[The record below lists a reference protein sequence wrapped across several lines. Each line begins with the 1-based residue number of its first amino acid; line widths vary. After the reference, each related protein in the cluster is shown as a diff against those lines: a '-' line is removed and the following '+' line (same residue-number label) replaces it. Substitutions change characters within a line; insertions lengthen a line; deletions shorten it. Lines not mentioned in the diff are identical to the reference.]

1 MCRHSLSV
9 MLSRPVFTNV
19 SAAHDTIWFECHLMR
34 TPLSTRRGTDGRRN
48 RDRSS
53 KRRFLVS
60 HCCLFR
66 GAFGGITMA
75 VPAGPGIQELDP
87 VDVDEIPVVFGT
99 RLFVVPRL
107 RTLPAFEINAAS
119 FMQVLADDFCP
130 PTESFHG
137 KPLRVFLQ
145 FAALVFPSF
154 RGGDGELCDGR
165 TLLAVLHLRIT
176 AEISDQHYFLHGVI
190 CDLKHKVAATA
201 TLCFKFLLSFII
213 WGLNLRRSEFATG
226 NRSIIFE
233 NYLELGICTA

>member
-1 MCRHSLSV
+1 
-9 MLSRPVFTNV
+9 
-19 SAAHDTIWFECHLMR
+19 MR
-34 TPLSTRRGTDGRRN
+34 TVLSTHRGNDGRRN

-53 KRRFLVS
+53 KRHLLVS

-99 RLFVVPRL
+99 RLFVVPRFCA
-107 RTLPAFEINAAS
+107 LPAFEINAGT
-119 FMQVLADDFCP
+119 FVQVLADDLCQ
-130 PTESFHG
+130 PTKSLHS

-145 FAALVFPSF
+145 FAALVLPSF

-176 AEISDQHYFLHGVI
+176 AEISDQHYLLHRV
-190 CDLKHKVAATA
+190 VAP
-201 TLCFKFLLSFII
+201 FYLSRACP
-213 WGLNLRRSEFATG
+213 LRTPA
-226 NRSIIFE
+226 
-233 NYLELGICTA
+233 CTSARQAAV